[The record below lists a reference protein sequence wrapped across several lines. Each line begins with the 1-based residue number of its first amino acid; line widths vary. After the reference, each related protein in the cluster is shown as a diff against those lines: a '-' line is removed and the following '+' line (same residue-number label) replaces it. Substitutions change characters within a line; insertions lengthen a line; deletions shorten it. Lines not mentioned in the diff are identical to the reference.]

1 MLYTLETE
9 LPSYLKEILPCDY
22 KYQLEKLNILPSLFT
37 EEDIELKQKIQNN
50 KAIKGKK
57 VIFKEERH
65 CIHSATVKVKQG
77 SRVSKQENSNHS
89 HNINCQA
96 KMLMRIEK
104 RKLLLYVN
112 LENTHN
118 HIPYSAESLS
128 FRPVCK
134 IIRDKYIKL
143 FKNGH
148 SPTTAIYT
156 YEDNL
161 HLAAADEKE
170 LISLLADRA
179 INPDYNFVYN
189 LFKKYREINLGLGS
203 AVLHQYNK
211 ELGEICYFDASSS
224 FDSLNTSVTLL
235 YTSCAAGALPLGLFL
250 TSGESKITI
259 EFVINK
265 LKSILP
271 QNAFFGRGIDLGPSV
286 FVTDDSAAERN
297 AIELCWPKSGRFL
310 CVFHVLQAL
319 WR

>member
-1 MLYTLETE
+1 
-9 LPSYLKEILPCDY
+9 
-22 KYQLEKLNILPSLFT
+22 
-37 EEDIELKQKIQNN
+37 
-50 KAIKGKK
+50 
-57 VIFKEERH
+57 
-65 CIHSATVKVKQG
+65 
-77 SRVSKQENSNHS
+77 
-89 HNINCQA
+89 
-96 KMLMRIEK
+96 MRIEK

-189 LFKKYREINLGLGS
+189 LFKKYREINLG
-203 AVLHQYNK
+203 AR
-211 ELGEICYFDASSS
+211 
-224 FDSLNTSVTLL
+224 
-235 YTSCAAGALPLGLFL
+235 ALPLGLFL